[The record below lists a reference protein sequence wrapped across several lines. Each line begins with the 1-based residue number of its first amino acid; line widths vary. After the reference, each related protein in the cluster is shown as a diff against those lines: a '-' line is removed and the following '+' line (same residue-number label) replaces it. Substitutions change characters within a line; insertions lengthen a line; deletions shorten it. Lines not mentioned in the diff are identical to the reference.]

1 MFSYISSYQNDIKTQ
16 RYIINKNIR
25 NYVVKDEVISDFS
38 ECPEMIKLFKGFKM
52 IVISKSGNK
61 LHIYDYVN
69 NSLLYCLNLGKGS
82 LNIQDISFG
91 LKNKIFS
98 STVVFK
104 IQGL

>member
-1 MFSYISSYQNDIKTQ
+1 M
-16 RYIINKNIR
+16 
-25 NYVVKDEVISDFS
+25 SDFS
-38 ECPEMIKLFKGFKM
+38 ECPEMLKLFKGFKI

-91 LKNKIFS
+91 LKNKFFLIHYNTYQFD
-98 STVVFK
+98 
-104 IQGL
+104 